1 MKSSKDIHENALV
14 VSECI
19 RPMGA
24 GMLLY
29 SFSAIR
35 AVSRVYL
42 VPMISSR
49 GTHPPASPRN
59 LDSTVVSVHRALI
72 LAIVSKEHCHN
83 RQQNARPVRCIAK
96 CSSCRVVFVVQPYC

>member
-1 MKSSKDIHENALV
+1 
-14 VSECI
+14 
-19 RPMGA
+19 
-24 GMLLY
+24 MLLY

-42 VPMISSR
+42 VPMTSSH
-49 GTHPPASPRN
+49 GTHPLASPKN

-83 RQQNARPVRCIAK
+83 RKQKCMPVRCIVNR
-96 CSSCRVVFVVQPYC
+96 SICRVVRCHTAHC